1 MSAVLLGKDFKAVV
15 RAVAKFAGIGAFA
28 GSELVNLLAVNGNL
42 IATTAGIVLS
52 RAKVPAEG
60 TLPLIAVNERELG
73 DFAGI
78 CPDLAKVTID
88 VGKTEVRVR
97 FKNRELTT
105 ILVEG
110 RTFKMPVTKEIPGV
124 EITKPIAAR
133 VSYLSEIAFNDSS
146 RADLSCVMLTT
157 SGQIIA
163 MNQKTLAVLQ
173 ASPVKRGNV
182 AIPVPLAKALGVGDV
197 LYVGA
202 KETALRSGI
211 ALYSMPSPVKAQ
223 KEFPL
228 TTIKQ
233 FAKLDRTEVAV
244 VEASKLATAITECA
258 SCLGQTSRSE
268 IVVHLNIAG
277 GKLELSAKAGGA
289 KFRTVFSLLGKD
301 LGEAKFRV
309 PLEGIVHVA
318 AFLGKKVTLSS
329 GQHSELFLNVDSG
342 WIMFSGWE
350 EKKKK

>member
-1 MSAVLLGKDFKAVV
+1 MSATVLGKDFKALIS
-15 RAVAKFAGIGAFA
+15 AVTKFPTVGAFA
-28 GSELVNLLAVNGNL
+28 GSELINLSAVDGKL
-42 IATTAGIVLS
+42 TATTFGIVLS
-52 RAKVPAEG
+52 RAKVPVDG

-78 CPDLAKVTID
+78 CPDLAKIEIS
-88 VGKTEVRVR
+88 VGKTEVTVR

-105 ILVEG
+105 ATMQG

-124 EITKPIAAR
+124 TITKPIAAR
-133 VSYLSEIAFNDSS
+133 VSYLADIAFNDSS
-146 RADLSCVMLTT
+146 RADLCCVMLTT
-157 SGQIIA
+157 AGQVIA

-182 AIPVPLAKALGVGDV
+182 AVPVPLAKTLAVGDV

-228 TTIKQ
+228 ATIKQ
-233 FAKLDRTEVAV
+233 YAKLERTEVAV
-244 VEASKLATAITECA
+244 CEATKLATAINECA
-258 SCLGQTSRSE
+258 ACLGQASRSE
-268 IVVHLNIAG
+268 IVVTLSIAN
-277 GKLELSAKAGGA
+277 GKAELSAKAGGA
-289 KFRTVFSLLGKD
+289 KFRTVFSMLGKT
-301 LGEAKFRV
+301 GEASFRV

-318 AFLGKKVTLSS
+318 AFMGNKVTLSA
-329 GQHSELFLNVDSG
+329 GLHSELFMGVADG
-342 WIMFSGWE
+342 WVLFSGWE
-350 EKKKK
+350 EKKKKK